1 MQMLFTILKRKIFS
15 ILKLFNVELKIK
27 KNLVKYNSYNAIHS
41 FLASYFIK
49 KSNFTF
55 FDIGAHKGESIE
67 RFKKI
72 LKNITIH
79 AFEPTPN
86 LFELLKKKY
95 SKENIFLNN
104 LAVSDNDQAQ
114 TLYSYKHTL
123 MNSMF
128 PVKSN
133 SKFQKSRILST
144 NSNTKEFEE
153 KIEVKS
159 ITIDS
164 YCNKNKIE
172 EIDFLK
178 IDTQG
183 FEDKVLTGA
192 KEMLRKNCI
201 NVIELELIIG
211 IAFER
216 TISFY
221 DIENIVNKFNYKLIS
236 IDHAHNIIAYSNYQ
250 VNLIYVKQEI
260 YKKIENL
267 NLNNTEIPGVTKA
280 VSKSHPY
287 SY

>member
-104 LAVSDNDQAQ
+104 LAVSDNDQTQ

-164 YCNKNKIE
+164 YCNKNNLFNDKNIRLTIFLTERYTSYWFSKNVNTKYLSFARLGKI
-172 EIDFLK
+172 L
-178 IDTQG
+178 
-183 FEDKVLTGA
+183 LS
-192 KEMLRKNCI
+192 N
-201 NVIELELIIG
+201 
-211 IAFER
+211 
-216 TISFY
+216 
-221 DIENIVNKFNYKLIS
+221 NINKFINPI
-236 IDHAHNIIAYSNYQ
+236 
-250 VNLIYVKQEI
+250 
-260 YKKIENL
+260 KIPFTFRMYPTL
-267 NLNNTEIPGVTKA
+267 
-280 VSKSHPY
+280 HDY
-287 SY
+287 